1 MYMKKLFIFL
11 GLFGGLFGSALVFG
25 GEPLMLINPGRETFL
40 NFPSATVGN
49 EKTVTVF
56 LPESSVPLR
65 QRYPVVYMLGVGPKS
80 APQAQA
86 HLETMRQKAIL
97 VGVNFDEKELADTEK
112 IVRFF
117 SRELVP
123 YIDTNYFTLDEAA
136 GRGVAAAGAEGA
148 KAAAAL
154 LAQKNLFT
162 RAVVLNGG
170 TEPVSLAGADPSL
183 RVLLAGE
190 RAQAIVWQQTLT
202 DMDKVFGPDFIT
214 VLGTDMNLWDALDL
228 NYLFAPEDTLSV
240 KKLKGAVVPAKI
252 SIQNDEKSRLNVKA
266 LLANGNEYDF
276 IPLQLRLSPP
286 YLNWNAAEG
295 ELSLISGA
303 EKGTVKIRAF
313 VDNKKF
319 QTKIRLK
326 K

>member
-1 MYMKKLFIFL
+1 
-11 GLFGGLFGSALVFG
+11 
-25 GEPLMLINPGRETFL
+25 
-40 NFPSATVGN
+40 
-49 EKTVTVF
+49 
-56 LPESSVPLR
+56 
-65 QRYPVVYMLGVGPKS
+65 
-80 APQAQA
+80 
-86 HLETMRQKAIL
+86 
-97 VGVNFDEKELADTEK
+97 
-112 IVRFF
+112 
-117 SRELVP
+117 
-123 YIDTNYFTLDEAA
+123 
-136 GRGVAAAGAEGA
+136 
-148 KAAAAL
+148 
-154 LAQKNLFT
+154 
-162 RAVVLNGG
+162 
-170 TEPVSLAGADPSL
+170 
-183 RVLLAGE
+183 
-190 RAQAIVWQQTLT
+190 
-202 DMDKVFGPDFIT
+202 MDKVFGPDFIT

-228 NYLFAPEDTLSV
+228 NYLFAPADTLSV

>member
-1 MYMKKLFIFL
+1 
-11 GLFGGLFGSALVFG
+11 
-25 GEPLMLINPGRETFL
+25 MLINPGRETFL

-136 GRGVAAAGAEGA
+136 GRGVAAAGIEGA

-154 LAQKNLFT
+154 LAKKNLFT

-202 DMDKVFGPDFIT
+202 DMNKVFGPDFIT

-228 NYLFAPEDTLSV
+228 NYLFAPADTLSV
-240 KKLKGAVVPAKI
+240 KKLKGAVFPAKI